1 MFYQKKIHQW
11 LKIILLINCIL
22 LIIFNLTSCKKE
34 DKNSIAIVNGQK
46 ITKEEYEKN
55 VNFYTKFFS
64 EKFGSSYLTQI
75 ADNKKRNIDNI
86 KTDVLNS
93 LIHEK
98 IMLDD
103 LKKHKIDINKDQIN
117 KLKEEQI
124 EKLNGKDSLKANLD
138 AFDENLDDYDDILLQ
153 NAIGIQ
159 HKNNFLSTFKIKDKT
174 VVKYYKK
181 NKKLQKQYKYI
192 ALKFNNKDYANSL
205 KSQINNNQKF
215 REYANK
221 EIKNFEVI
229 KSDFVYIDDA
239 LLSNSKV
246 TKKNQLSNV
255 FKFKNDYYILMII
268 SENTDQNDLLV
279 KARDLIAEKEYDEY
293 YKNMIKKSKV
303 EILK

>member
-1 MFYQKKIHQW
+1 M
-11 LKIILLINCIL
+11 KIILLINCIL